1 MEIASNGAWLNKTN
15 EGHCFDHKLAQAIAE
30 FCQQHH
36 LNTLLDLGCGDGSY
50 VEYFTALSEHIYP
63 IGLDG
68 NPHTM
73 AIANCRLE
81 YPRCFTADLSVPLR
95 MGNKVSFELALAL
108 EVGEHVPKGVEGIFI
123 DNVCKYTREWVI
135 LSWAIPNQ
143 TGDGHVNCKTNEEII
158 DHMVKRGFGYWKK
171 ASEELRDAA
180 ELPWFKDTVMVFKR
194 Y

>member
-15 EGHCFDHKLAQAIAE
+15 EGHCFDHKLAQAIVE
-30 FCQQHH
+30 FCKERN
-36 LNTLLDLGCGDGSY
+36 LNTILDLGCGDGSY
-50 VEYFTALSEHIYP
+50 VEYFIGLSEYLYP
-63 IGLDG
+63 LGLDG
-68 NPHTM
+68 NPNTTE
-73 AIANCRLE
+73 IANQRFE
-81 YPRCFTADLSVPLR
+81 FPHCFTADLSAPLG
-95 MGNKVSFELALAL
+95 MGKQVKFDLALSL
-108 EVGEHVPKGVEGIFI
+108 EVGEHIPAEWEGVFI
-123 DNVCKYTREWVI
+123 DNVCRYTRDWVI

-143 TGDGHVNCKTNEEII
+143 TGDGHVNCKTNKEII